1 MLLNIITTPVFYV
14 IHTFTYALLNRQEN
28 RISKD
33 IHLPLAHAMLSQ
45 KEDMC
50 MYFLS
55 LGVCFMDSDSEGNN
69 VFHYMADISAES
81 PDRAIAMFK
90 MLVEFIKDMDSV
102 KALVLNKANT
112 AGLSA
117 LEYVVNYGSPA
128 LMTEMLQ
135 FPNLL
140 RHSVLA
146 VIDNSLTFNV
156 KKEPSKGKIRLSD
169 TSIDYDDVSRYECG
183 SLVHQ
188 SSLLNHLSDGS
199 LMMMSPVDLKLFHS
213 TALVGKWMSM
223 KVKQMVAGV
232 VSLHVLDVVFTCFLL
247 LFSLYYP
254 SPNMLLYNRSL
265 GLEDDVFMYEVKSL
279 SENNSFIFKS
289 ETYPKVLDNISHNYQ
304 GQMINRLDRGMVA
317 LLFEKTSSVHPQFG
331 TDWRMKYEGLSYIEA
346 ENFPPRLLDAIAETV
361 LSMDECQHVWPEFH
375 VSVYLRNILVSFSQS
390 VLHISRRFAYD
401 EYLDHFYQLKASNG
415 EVSFSVSTVLKWT
428 EFKGFICI
436 ANRYFVSSDVNGST
450 AGMDLPY
457 YGRDSCCYKALLDF
471 AAHLANN
478 CSKGELSA
486 MYDRITSATFAQDDV
501 LHFSKIFFV
510 TVLCFCVIYL
520 VLDLYERC

>member
-1 MLLNIITTPVFYV
+1 MATSLSMLVDDENAPASQQEPDTPDDSSQTDTAIIANQAKKIFCKRHPFRRRCDTYFYTIVLGGNTQAIQNVVDYMEDNGMTDVLNWLLRRMKTNPTKYETPCFVNAKRCVIFFLLMLLNIITTPVFYV
-14 IHTFTYALLNRQEN
+14 IHTFTYALLNRQEK
-28 RISKD
+28 RISKNL
-33 IHLPLAHAMLSQ
+33 HLPLAYAMLSQ

-55 LGVCFMDSDSEGNN
+55 LGVSFMDSDSEDNN
-69 VFHYMADISAES
+69 LFDYMADISAES
-81 PDRAIAMFK
+81 PDRALAMFK
-90 MLVEFIKDMDSV
+90 MLVKFIKDVDSV
-102 KALVLNKANT
+102 KALVLDKANA

-117 LEYVVNYGSPA
+117 LEYVVKYGSPA

-146 VIDNSLTFNV
+146 VTDNSLTFNV
-156 KKEPSKGKIRLSD
+156 KKEPSKEKNRLSD
-169 TSIDYDDVSRYECG
+169 TSIDHVDVSRYECG

-188 SSLLNHLSDGS
+188 SSLLNHLSDRS

-289 ETYPKVLDNISHNYQ
+289 ETYPKVLDYIRHNYQ
-304 GQMINRLDRGMVA
+304 GQIINRLDRGMVA
-317 LLFEKTSSVHPQFG
+317 LLFEKTSSLHPQFG

-346 ENFPPRLLDAIAETV
+346 ENFPPPSPGCHCRNGT
-361 LSMDECQHVWPEFH
+361 QH
-375 VSVYLRNILVSFSQS
+375 
-390 VLHISRRFAYD
+390 
-401 EYLDHFYQLKASNG
+401 G
-415 EVSFSVSTVLKWT
+415 
-428 EFKGFICI
+428 
-436 ANRYFVSSDVNGST
+436 
-450 AGMDLPY
+450 
-457 YGRDSCCYKALLDF
+457 
-471 AAHLANN
+471 
-478 CSKGELSA
+478 
-486 MYDRITSATFAQDDV
+486 
-501 LHFSKIFFV
+501 
-510 TVLCFCVIYL
+510 
-520 VLDLYERC
+520 